1 MKRYLKYFIITL
13 LLATGLSAC
22 QKGELENHASLNP
35 VHLYFK
41 GFVINDTLEFVLRD
55 KVICTAFESSFK
67 MTNGD
72 IYTPGEMIIRKKKDH
87 KQVGRYKI
95 EASPYNVIKDIFY
108 DGNTVVDKIIL
119 DPVSNP
125 ENMGFKLRFKTIFPG
140 FYGGPVDI
148 QIYDQQY
155 DPNTFEY
162 LGDNTP
168 VRLIRNVTTSFGG
181 FIEIS
186 LPNTDLIAH
195 FITFKVFKTGTT
207 QLPFTD
213 DVIIPDPDAY
223 FGILNYAKGQSQ
235 LLNISPVVY
244 EDGKLGDGY
253 SADPILSQ

>member
-1 MKRYLKYFIITL
+1 MKRYLKYFVITL

-22 QKGELENHASLNP
+22 QKGELENHATLNP

-87 KQVGRYKI
+87 KQVGHYKI
-95 EASPYNVIKDIFY
+95 EVSPYNLIKDIFY
-108 DGNTVVDKIIL
+108 DGNTVVDNIKL

-125 ENMGFKLRFKTIFPG
+125 DHMGFKLRFKTTFPG

-155 DPNTFEY
+155 DPNTYE
-162 LGDNTP
+162 LLSGITP
-168 VRLIRNVTTSFGG
+168 VRLIRSVTASFGE

-186 LPNTDLIAH
+186 LPSTDLIAH
-195 FITFKVFKTGTT
+195 DITFKVFKAGTT

-213 DVIIPDPDAY
+213 DVLIPDPDTFIGHLFY
-223 FGILNYAKGQSQ
+223 EKGKSQ
-235 LLNISPVVY
+235 LINISPGVY
-244 EDGKLGDGY
+244 EDGKIGDGY
-253 SADPILSQ
+253 NADQILSQ

>member
-1 MKRYLKYFIITL
+1 MKRYHKYFIIIL

-22 QKGELENHASLNP
+22 QKGELVSHTNLNP

-55 KVICTAFESSFK
+55 KVICTAFEADFK
-67 MTNGD
+67 MANGN
-72 IYTPGEMIIRKKKDH
+72 IYTPGEMVIRKKKDR
-87 KQVGRYKI
+87 KQVGLYKI
-95 EASPYNVIKDIFY
+95 EATPYNLIKDIFY
-108 DGNTVVDKIIL
+108 DGNTVVDNITL

-125 ENMGFKLRFKTIFPG
+125 DHMGFKLRFKTTFPG

-148 QIYDQQY
+148 QIYDQPY

-168 VRLIRNVTTSFGG
+168 VRLIRNVTASFGE

-195 FITFKVFKTGTT
+195 FITFKVFKAGTT

-213 DVIIPDPDAY
+213 DVLIPDPDT
-223 FGILNYAKGQSQ
+223 FIGILNYAKGQSQ
-235 LLNISPVVY
+235 LLNIYPTVY
-244 EDGKLGDGY
+244 EDGKIGDGY
-253 SADPILSQ
+253 NANLVFSQ